1 MKTAKAPI
9 SKALLDV
16 WEAKKAVYE
25 DTKDMTV
32 EEVLAYFEEHS
43 RRLAE
48 ELGKR
53 WVKNPD
59 GTSSLV

>member
-1 MKTAKAPI
+1 MKTVSAPV

-16 WEAKKAVYE
+16 WAAKEAVYE
-25 DTKDMTV
+25 DTKDMSV

-48 ELGKR
+48 DLGKR
-53 WVKNPD
+53 WVENAD
-59 GTSSLV
+59 GTRSLV

>member
-1 MKTAKAPI
+1 MKKAKLPV
-9 SKALLDV
+9 SKALLEV
-16 WEAKKAVYE
+16 WKAKKAVYE
-25 DTKDMTV
+25 DTKDMTP
-32 EEVLAYFEEHS
+32 EEVTAYFRDCSENFA
-43 RRLAE
+43 R

>member
-1 MKTAKAPI
+1 MKTVKPPI

-16 WEAKKAVYE
+16 WEAKKTVYE
-25 DTKDMTV
+25 DTRDMSP
-32 EEVLAYFEEHS
+32 EEVRAYFKKCSENFA
-43 RRLAE
+43 R

>member
-1 MKTAKAPI
+1 MNTTKAPI
-9 SKALLDV
+9 SKALLLV

-25 DTKDMTV
+25 DTKDMTP
-32 EEVLAYFEEHS
+32 EEVLAYFRKCSENV
-43 RRLAE
+43 AK